1 MSRNSEFIPK
11 VNVQPQDTIDQKE
24 VEDVESRFS
33 NNLDD
38 FYPGGDE
45 FNSDKCYSIA
55 FIDRVKKRAEELH
68 HDVPE
73 AIFNL
78 INRSNGER
86 ILWCTYDI
94 KDIAYLCNCYY
105 FGSKADALACK
116 DQLEQLK
123 QRMFKEKYQD
133 ELLMMNIERALK
145 DVEAQLKEFDDL
157 SK

>member
-38 FYPGGDE
+38 FYPGGDK

-55 FIDRVKKRAEELH
+55 FIDRVKKRAKELH

-94 KDIAYLCNCYY
+94 KDIAYLCNYY
-105 FGSKADALACK
+105 DFGSKADALACK
-116 DQLEQLK
+116 NQLEQLNQSCLNDK
-123 QRMFKEKYQD
+123 KPNKT
-133 ELLMMNIERALK
+133 LINNIERALE